1 MTGSAE
7 IGLLIPAETPWDQ
20 AIGWGRRARDSGAK
34 RLWASGDLAGLAV
47 LSALA
52 RRLDLRVGAVVPV
65 GGAPP
70 AVVAKHLTSLDVVAE
85 GRLDVAVEAGP
96 GAGDVLAVLA
106 GLAGGEP
113 FGLEGPFPVAGARC
127 LPPAVQRPGFPL
139 WEARAAEGPPAA
151 PEGPSAEPMGTP
163 AGWWQAGLGSVEV
176 TPWPT

>member
-1 MTGSAE
+1 MAGSAE

-20 AIGWGRRARDSGAK
+20 AIGWGRRALDSGAK
-34 RLWASGDLAGLAV
+34 RLWASGDLPALAV

-65 GGAPP
+65 GSAPP
-70 AVVAKHLTSLDVVAE
+70 AVLAKHLTSLDVVAE

-96 GAGDVLAVLA
+96 GAGDVLALLA

-113 FGLEGPFPVAGARC
+113 CRSEGPIPVAGARC

-139 WEARAAEGPPAA
+139 WEARP
-151 PEGPSAEPMGTP
+151 PEGPSAEPAGTP

-176 TPWPT
+176 TPWST